1 MEKITASQLKDLLL
15 FTADRLIA
23 ARDELCAI
31 DAAIGD
37 GDHGLGMAHGFEKVK
52 TVLSA
57 RDFTGVNEI
66 FQQVG
71 MAMLGA
77 MGGASGVIF
86 ATLFMGAARGT
97 AAAELTADEFAA
109 RMENALTAIQT
120 RGKAQVGDKTMVDAL
135 APACDAM
142 RNTDGDLTAR
152 LSAAAEAAEAG
163 AAKTAEYE
171 ARFGRAKAL
180 GERAIGH
187 RDAGAVSTA
196 LIFRAM
202 ADWAAEQ
209 AD

>member
-1 MEKITASQLKDLLL
+1 MDQITASQLKELLL

-23 ARDELCAI
+23 AKDELCAI

-37 GDHGLGMAHGFEKVK
+37 GDHGLGMAHGFEKVQA
-52 TVLSA
+52 VLSA
-57 RDFTGVNEI
+57 RDFAGVNEI

-86 ATLFMGAARGT
+86 ATLFMGAAKGT
-97 AAAELTADEFAA
+97 ATDVLTAEEFAL
-109 RMENALTAIQT
+109 RMENALAAIQM

-135 APACDAM
+135 APACDALK
-142 RNTDGDLTAR
+142 NTDGDLAAR
-152 LSAAAEAAEAG
+152 LSAAADAAEAG
-163 AAKTAEYE
+163 AEKTADYE

-196 LIFRAM
+196 RIFRAM
-202 ADWAAEQ
+202 AEWAGQ
-209 AD
+209 

>member
-1 MEKITASQLKDLLL
+1 MDQITVSQLKDLLL

-23 ARDELCAI
+23 AKDELCAI

-57 RDFTGVNEI
+57 KDFTGVNEI

-86 ATLFMGAARGT
+86 ATLFMGAAKGS
-97 AAAELTADEFAA
+97 AMAELTADEFAL
-109 RMENALTAIQT
+109 RMGNALTAIQT

-135 APACDAM
+135 APACEALK
-142 RNTDGDLTAR
+142 NTEGDLTVK
-152 LSAAAEAAEAG
+152 LSAAADAAEAG

-202 ADWAAEQ
+202 ADWAGKR
-209 AD
+209 